1 MSTQHIG
8 AKLTFL
14 RILGGDGGRELISF
28 ISHHS
33 TFNQNMMIEIGTYR
47 VFQGFGQTV
56 TGLFLEAPEGF
67 LGVPSTGVNYF
78 FGLLL

>member
-47 VFQGFGQTV
+47 VFQGFGQTDRQTQV
-56 TGLFLEAPEGF
+56 ERDEPRNLEFGLWFMD
-67 LGVPSTGVNYF
+67 